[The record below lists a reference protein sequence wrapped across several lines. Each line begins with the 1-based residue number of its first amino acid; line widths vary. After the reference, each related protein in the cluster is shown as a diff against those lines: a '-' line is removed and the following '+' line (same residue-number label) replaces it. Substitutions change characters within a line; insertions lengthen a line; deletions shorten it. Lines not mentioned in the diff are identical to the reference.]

1 MLGAILARHG
11 LKVLLLDS
19 EAHPR
24 FAIGEATTP
33 DTNLRLKLLSVK
45 YDVPEIDHLSAFEP
59 LRDNVSPAC
68 GVKRAFSFLYH
79 RDGQEQQP
87 LESQQYPTLAPP
99 MGADCH
105 FFRQDTDAYM
115 LAVALNYGARVRQQ
129 TRGGRDRPR
138 RRRGRRDH
146 PEGRDASRPRTWST
160 PPACAR
166 CCAGKLGLREDPAA
180 LPHQLARDLH
190 PHGGRQA
197 LRPGGRAA
205 AASTASSTRS
215 RRARCTTSSTAAGS
229 G

>member
-1 MLGAILARHG
+1 MQSPQANGNVYDCIILGSGIGGTMLGAILARHG
-11 LKVLLLDS
+11 LKILLLDS
-19 EAHPR
+19 VAHPR

-45 YDVPEIDHLSAFEP
+45 YDLPAIDHLSAFET

-115 LAVALNYGARVRQQ
+115 LTVALKYGARVRQQ
-129 TRGGRDRPR
+129 TRVAEIDFGEDEVSVTTQKGERFRAAYLV
-138 RRRGRRDH
+138 
-146 PEGRDASRPRTWST
+146 DATGMRSVL
-160 PPACAR
+160 AE
-166 CCAGKLGLREDPAA
+166 KLELREDPT
-180 LPHQLARDLH
+180 
-190 PHGGRQA
+190 GRF
-197 LRPGGRAA
+197 RTNSRAIY
-205 AASTASSTRS
+205 THMV
-215 RRARCTTSSTAAGS
+215 GV
-229 G
+229 